1 MKVTV
6 DIPAEVEQALQQQLG
21 HDLTQ
26 AAKEAM
32 AVSWYR
38 AEKLSIGQVATLL
51 GISTYDA
58 DGLMKQHGVAAPYST
73 DDFKQDQITLDRLL
87 GS

>member
-6 DIPAEVEQALQQQLG
+6 DIPTEVEQALQQQLG
-21 HDLTQ
+21 NDLTQ

-32 AVSWYR
+32 AASWYR
-38 AEKLSIGQVATLL
+38 AEKLSIGQVAAFL
-51 GISTYDA
+51 GISTYEA
-58 DGLMKQHGVAAPYST
+58 DGLMKQHGIAAPYTT
-73 DDFKQDQITLDRLL
+73 DDFKQDQNTLDRLL

>member
-1 MKVTV
+1 MKVVV
-6 DIPAEVEQALQQQLG
+6 DIPAEIEQALQQQVG
-21 HDLTQ
+21 DDLTQ

-32 AVSWYR
+32 AVAWYR
-38 AEKLSIGQVATLL
+38 AEKLSIGQVAALL
-51 GISTYDA
+51 GISTYEA
-58 DGLMKQHGVAAPYST
+58 DGLMKQHGVPAPYSA

>member
-1 MKVTV
+1 MKVIV

-21 HDLTQ
+21 GDLTQ

-32 AVSWYR
+32 AVAWYR
-38 AEKLSIGQVATLL
+38 AEKLSIGQVAALL
-51 GISTYDA
+51 GISTYEA
-58 DGLMKQHGVAAPYST
+58 DGLMKQHGVVVPYSI